1 MRFFR
6 MELKITQNIKTE
18 DLMKGISWHGET
30 THDNE
35 AVEKLKELNEFVSD
49 LVAKVYLLRLQM
61 EQVATNQNN
70 ASAKMIADEAEKLL
84 VNVAKMTT
92 EEENWDKVEQI
103 FQEQKYIAEN
113 IAQFE
118 DWSEAEIGILRKIW
132 KELKKTGG
140 ADRKVEL
147 NLDELKETLTSGVDN
162 KADDD
167 ILDSFGKKVSVLEYN
182 KKRSGEV
189 TSGFLPIASV
199 TIDPESNK
207 MIVETGGK
215 FLDLLSKA
223 KETTA
228 LDFLNEVMTRL

>member
-1 MRFFR
+1 
-6 MELKITQNIKTE
+6 MELKITQNIKPE

-30 THDNE
+30 THDIE

-49 LVAKVYLLRLQM
+49 LVAKVFLLRLQM

-84 VNVAKMTT
+84 VNVAKMTM
-92 EEENWDKVEQI
+92 EEENWGKVEQI
-103 FQEQKYIAEN
+103 LQEEKYVAEN

-118 DWSEAEIGILRKIW
+118 DWSEAEISILRKIW

-147 NLDELKETLTSGVDN
+147 NLDEVKETLTSGVDN

-167 ILDSFGKKVSVLEYN
+167 ILESFGKKVSILEYK
-182 KKRSGEV
+182 KKRTGEA
-189 TSGFLPIASV
+189 TSGFLPIAFVS
-199 TIDPESNK
+199 IDPESNK
-207 MIVETGGK
+207 MVVETGGK

-228 LDFLNEVMTRL
+228 LDFLNEIMTKL

>member
-1 MRFFR
+1 
-6 MELKITQNIKTE
+6 MELKITQNIKPE
-18 DLMKGISWHGET
+18 DLMQGISWHGET
-30 THDNE
+30 THDIE
-35 AVEKLKELNEFVSD
+35 AVEKLKELIEFVSD
-49 LVAKVYLLRLQM
+49 LVVKVFLLRLQM

-92 EEENWDKVEQI
+92 EEENWDKIEQVL
-103 FQEQKYIAEN
+103 QEQKYIAEN
-113 IAQFE
+113 IAQFK
-118 DWSEAEIGILRKIW
+118 DWSEAEIGILHKIW

-167 ILDSFGKKVSVLEYN
+167 ILDSFGKKVSVLKYN

-189 TSGFLPIASV
+189 TSGFIPIASV

-223 KETTA
+223 KETTT
-228 LDFLNEVMTRL
+228 LDFLNEVMTKL